1 MNEKNKYSPAL
12 SVKATP
18 QRQACSRLR
27 RDVRRAL
34 VVNDLLCLFSCVVC
48 TLSEAVAS
56 TVAATS
62 ATCATLLLVAAA
74 ARAAPPPC
82 VIIVRR
88 ILTTTTPSSSSLD
101 QKCDVIAPRSL
112 RIARHLF

>member
-12 SVKATP
+12 SVKTTP

-48 TLSEAVAS
+48 ALSEAVAS
-56 TVAATS
+56 TVAATV
-62 ATCATLLLVAAA
+62 ACAALLLVAAA